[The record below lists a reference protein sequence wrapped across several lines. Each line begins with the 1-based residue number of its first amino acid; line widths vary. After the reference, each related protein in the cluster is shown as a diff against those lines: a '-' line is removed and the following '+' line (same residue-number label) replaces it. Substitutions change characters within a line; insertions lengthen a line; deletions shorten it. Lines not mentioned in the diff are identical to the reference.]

1 MRSARGKITRLNFE
15 NSLIDSTFRLLITED
30 VPVVITMAMF
40 VIFLVGFLV
49 GTYVIALIAK
59 FIGGALKPSLP
70 SLEAPVRKVVVRR
83 RTIQVGSGDD
93 SRDQNVLPN
102 SYNQP
107 ASQAKPRPKVVESS
121 LAG

>member
-1 MRSARGKITRLNFE
+1 
-15 NSLIDSTFRLLITED
+15 
-30 VPVVITMAMF
+30 MAMF

-59 FIGGALKPSLP
+59 FIGGALKPTLP

-83 RTIQVGSGDD
+83 RTIQVGAGDG
-93 SRDQNVLPN
+93 SRDQNVLPT
-102 SYNQP
+102 SYTQP
-107 ASQAKPRPKVVESS
+107 ASQAKPRPKVVASS

>member
-1 MRSARGKITRLNFE
+1 
-15 NSLIDSTFRLLITED
+15 

-49 GTYVIALIAK
+49 GTYLIALIAK
-59 FIGGALKPSLP
+59 FIGGALKPTLP

-93 SRDQNVLPN
+93 LRDQNVLPN